1 MPSGSKNAIIDSRGL
16 WTNKII
22 PYVIDAAYSIEH
34 KNYKIPIQTNFFAIF
49 ALDKKNKYSAR
60 STEYYRHCHE

>member
-34 KNYKIPIQTNFFAIF
+34 KNYKIPIQTNLFAIF
-49 ALDKKNKYSAR
+49 ALDKKK
-60 STEYYRHCHE
+60 